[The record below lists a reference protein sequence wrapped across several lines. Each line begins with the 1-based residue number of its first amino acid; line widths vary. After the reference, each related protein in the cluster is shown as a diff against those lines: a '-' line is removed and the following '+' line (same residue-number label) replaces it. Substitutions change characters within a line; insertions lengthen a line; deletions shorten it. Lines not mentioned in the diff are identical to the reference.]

1 MDNRARYIAVNAVL
15 IAVMAIF
22 CLVMK
27 IPVLP
32 ISVAFLPLITL
43 VVGVCL
49 EGKITSFI
57 LSFTFGVM
65 SLVGAY
71 LVPSP
76 LAPIFQNPLVSIV
89 PRLFIG
95 IIGYGAFVITKKLLF
110 KLKRLSDKKDLVIMI
125 ATFVCALFIVVSNTA
140 LVLPMIYLVYH
151 GQNIGGTSITIKFV
165 LGLVTLN
172 FVIELVVTLII
183 SPIIVK
189 TLYKY
194 TKNVQ
199 VIEKYEDLFVGVDN
213 AKCDDMEIENV
224 ENNDFDSDKLN
235 KNDSDEF
242 FSEQ

>member
-1 MDNRARYIAVNAVL
+1 MENRARYIAVNAVL
-15 IAVMAIF
+15 IAVMVIF
-22 CLVMK
+22 CLIMK
-27 IPVLP
+27 IPILP

-76 LAPIFQNPLVSIV
+76 LAPIFQNPLISLV
-89 PRLFIG
+89 PRLFVG
-95 IIGYGAFVITKKLLF
+95 IIGYGAFLLTKNVLFKIKKL
-110 KLKRLSDKKDLVIMI
+110 SQKKDLVIMI
-125 ATFVCALFIVVSNTA
+125 STFVCALFIVVSNTA

-151 GQNIGGTSITIKFV
+151 GQNIGGTSITIEFV
-165 LGLVTLN
+165 LGLVSLN

-199 VIEKYEDLFVGVDN
+199 VIENYEDLFIVTDN
-213 AKCDDMEIENV
+213 L
-224 ENNDFDSDKLN
+224 ENNDIDKESIVVDDCDNDKLN
-235 KNDSDEF
+235 KTDSDEF